1 MEADIQEDSDG
12 RFYRDF
18 YKVVIDDFSIASL
31 LNDISSQQS
40 PASTTTTSSS
50 TSIPNVSSAP
60 VPSVPYSISSPITS
74 PSTPVSITNSTS
86 SSSSSSTNQFTNNV
100 SILMKKEFNRFHE
113 LVGFEIGNNS
123 TTDSS
128 SNTEGVNSTASEGN
142 ILEAINLALSR
153 FESHNIDRD
162 LNRTGQLITVISAG
176 TGYFQI
182 TNSKLARI
190 TKHRMI
196 EYGIGCDLICISR
209 PPLHI
214 VPLFLFKDKYLSS
227 STPTT
232 SSVHSSTP
240 SMTSTPNKGHS
251 ASTSNLFPSSSH
263 SPISPEVFNL
273 LIILSC

>member
-18 YKVVIDDFSIASL
+18 YKVVIDDFSFASL

-40 PASTTTTSSS
+40 PSSAASTSSS
-50 TSIPNVSSAP
+50 ASIPNASSVS
-60 VPSVPYSISSPITS
+60 VPSIPYSISSPITS
-74 PSTPVSITNSTS
+74 SSASVSISNST
-86 SSSSSSTNQFTNNV
+86 SSSSSSTNQFSNNV

-123 TTDSS
+123 TDNSS
-128 SNTEGVNSTASEGN
+128 STVGVNSTASEGN
-142 ILEAINLALSR
+142 VLEAINLALSR

-182 TNSKLARI
+182 TSSKLARI

-214 VPLFLFKDKYLSS
+214 VPLFLFRDKYLASS
-227 STPTT
+227 AST
-232 SSVHSSTP
+232 SSVPSSTP
-240 SMTSTPNKGHS
+240 SITSTSNKVHS
-251 ASTSNLFPSSSH
+251 VSTSNLFPSSSH
-263 SPISPEVFNL
+263 QSPISPEVFNVFAH
-273 LIILSC
+273 SHVY